1 MNSTL
6 QTSYRKEISEMFL
19 ESYARFSFHE
29 YIWEDLTLLGTKNRV
44 WISKDGVSVKLMQE
58 RQIRAAEMIIDIV
71 ETQLRQEK

>member
-44 WISKDGVSVKLMQE
+44 WISKDGVSVKLMQ
-58 RQIRAAEMIIDIV
+58 RKTNSSSRNDNRLSKHNQ
-71 ETQLRQEK
+71 